1 MMRTTGYPR
10 CGHLSAR
17 DRMPTSGR
25 PRIRT
30 LAHSN
35 LVYSVSR
42 DEKRPFEP
50 SPFTLKNIIVAAR
63 LGRCAVSSID

>member
-25 PRIRT
+25 PPDSDLGAFKSRLFRFPLRKAPFRT
-30 LAHSN
+30 
-35 LVYSVSR
+35 V
-42 DEKRPFEP
+42 
-50 SPFTLKNIIVAAR
+50 PFTLKNFIVAAR